1 MLDPAN
7 HPELHP
13 WFRAYPDRFNEEREK
28 LEAIGFVLDEEKLA
42 KADTVVFNGS
52 LLDYPDRKLII
63 TFPWSY
69 PSIPPSITD
78 NGECPLLSRHQ
89 RASTRG
95 YCLFGPNAE
104 AWYAGLYAVTA
115 VEETGRLLKDVLEER
130 QDASADPYP
139 EPFSAQPV
147 FAEYGTIL
155 VPPPISDF
163 LPDDL
168 TLPAQGM
175 IRVNY
180 EAKLNGKGIPRGT
193 VIEASFRD
201 KPENSKASFG
211 YKAITNGREMRGRL
225 TYLPSLTNP
234 ILNGSD
240 FIATLKAFG
249 FSPQN
254 YDWHALIFPE
264 QSGSRSTIRY
274 SWLLFKKENNGRFSP
289 VQTVTYRSAEKSAR
303 IPGLGFLPTKRI
315 AIFGCGSIG
324 SKIACSLA
332 SSGVKDFLLV
342 DKDVLEPVNSVRH
355 ECGIDQFAT
364 PKAHAL
370 ASRVCA
376 LNPDSVGT
384 CSTFV
389 GDPFGELIKQ
399 SRHELYET
407 LAECDLIVNATGV
420 QGLSRAICEIS
431 HHLSIPSIHVSVTNG
446 AWSGEVLRYLPGVS
460 RCWQCFQEAF
470 KEPPPGQQ
478 TSLGYV
484 FGPGCD
490 QPTFTGTGYELD
502 IVAGLATSFVV
513 DTLRIVDGS
522 DSEYDGDYLL
532 WEGRDS
538 TGKLLQRTM
547 VMAVPAR
554 ERCITCGECHES

>member
-7 HPELHP
+7 HPALRP
-13 WFRAYPDRFNEEREK
+13 WFRAHPDRFNEEREK
-28 LEAIGFVLDEEKLA
+28 LEAIGFALDEEKLQE
-42 KADTVVFNGS
+42 ADTVIFSGS
-52 LLDYPDRKLII
+52 LPDYPDRTLIVS
-63 TFPWSY
+63 FPWGY
-69 PSIPPSITD
+69 PSIAPSITD
-78 NGECPLLSRHQ
+78 NGKCPLLRRHQ

-115 VEETGRLLKDVLEER
+115 VEEVRKLIKDVLEER
-130 QDASADPYP
+130 QDVSTDPYP
-139 EPFSAQPV
+139 EPFSAHPL
-147 FAEYGTIL
+147 FADHGTIL
-155 VPPPISDF
+155 VPPPVSDF

-168 TLPAQGM
+168 TLPIEGM

-180 EAKLNGKGIPRGT
+180 EAKINGKRVGRGT
-193 VIEASFRD
+193 VVEASF
-201 KPENSKASFG
+201 KGKSAICNASRG
-211 YKAITNGREMRGRL
+211 YKAITNGREVRGRL

-234 ILNGSD
+234 ILDGSD
-240 FIATLKAFG
+240 FVAALKEFG
-249 FSPQN
+249 FSPQI

-264 QSGSRSTIRY
+264 QSENRLTTRY
-274 SWLLFKKENNGRFSP
+274 SWLLFKKEKTGRFSL
-289 VQTVTYRSAEKSAR
+289 VRTVTYRSAEKSAR
-303 IPGLGFLPTKRI
+303 IPGLEFLPTKRI

-364 PKAHAL
+364 PKAYAL

-384 CSTFV
+384 CRTFV
-389 GDPFGELIKQ
+389 GDLFGEL
-399 SRHELYET
+399 SRQARHNLYEI

-420 QGLSRAICEIS
+420 QGLSRAVCE
-431 HHLSIPSIHVSVTNG
+431 LSNHFLIPSVHVSVTNG
-446 AWSGEVLRYLPGVS
+446 AWSGEVLRYLPEVS

-470 KEPPPGQQ
+470 EEPPPGQQ
-478 TSLGYV
+478 ASLRYV

-502 IVAGLATSFVV
+502 IVAGLATSFLV
-513 DTLRIVDGS
+513 DTLRVADGS

-538 TGKLLQRTM
+538 AGKLLQRTM
-547 VMAVPAR
+547 VRAVPAR
-554 ERCITCGECHES
+554 KKCINCGERHES